1 MAGRAARR
9 ADHPALTST
18 RIRTTSSGAQSSNA
32 LRVALLRRSQNANGL
47 LSKLPGRWGG
57 SSVCPWGLRRPSRC
71 AIGSRRPLTSWVHS
85 ATGGRMRAMFSPPH
99 VGEREPS
106 EPPSHSRVLRVQ
118 ERYSLRA
125 FAEGGLGD
133 RAQLA
138 RAPARHRDRALIAV
152 AHEALAGSG

>member
-1 MAGRAARR
+1 
-9 ADHPALTST
+9 
-18 RIRTTSSGAQSSNA
+18 
-32 LRVALLRRSQNANGL
+32 
-47 LSKLPGRWGG
+47 
-57 SSVCPWGLRRPSRC
+57 
-71 AIGSRRPLTSWVHS
+71 
-85 ATGGRMRAMFSPPH
+85 MFSTPPE
-99 VGEREPS
+99 GEREPS
-106 EPPSHSRVLRVQ
+106 EPPSLSRVLRVQ